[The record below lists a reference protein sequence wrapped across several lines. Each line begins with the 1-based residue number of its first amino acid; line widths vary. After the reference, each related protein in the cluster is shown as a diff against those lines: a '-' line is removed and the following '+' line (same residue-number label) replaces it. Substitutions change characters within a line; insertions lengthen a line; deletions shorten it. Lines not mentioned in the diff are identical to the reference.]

1 MRAIFGSAV
10 ASLLVI
16 SVDAGLVIL
25 VDATTR
31 VVSSVDNLH
40 VDSYACELKG
50 SERRRDCDF
59 DFSVQQ
65 SRKTVFSPPSRA

>member
-16 SVDAGLVIL
+16 TFDVGLVIL

-31 VVSSVDNLH
+31 VVSSVDNLQ
-40 VDSYACELKG
+40 VDSCDCELEG

-59 DFSVQQ
+59 DFSW
-65 SRKTVFSPPSRA
+65 